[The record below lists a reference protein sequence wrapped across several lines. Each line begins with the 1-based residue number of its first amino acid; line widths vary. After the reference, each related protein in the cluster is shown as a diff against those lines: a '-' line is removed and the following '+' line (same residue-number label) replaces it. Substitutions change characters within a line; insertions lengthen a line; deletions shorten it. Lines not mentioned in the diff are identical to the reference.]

1 MRDVVI
7 VGGGITGLAA
17 AYRLQRLAPHLDVVL
32 MEATSHLG
40 GKIGTEQFDGF
51 LLEWGPDCFLSRKP
65 RGIGLCQELG
75 LAGELVG
82 RNPRYAQTFVLRH
95 GRLHR
100 LPEGLTGMIPTNL
113 EALTHN
119 TLLSAAA
126 LARLAQEPDIPSIPA
141 NGDESVAHFIVRRLG
156 REVLE
161 NLVEPLM
168 AGIYAGQ
175 AAQLSL
181 AATFPQLRQLELE
194 HGSLLQG
201 LMKQRPAA
209 NGTDFPPFVSFAGG
223 MQTLVERLVEEMNEV
238 TICRETAVT
247 NITKMVSG
255 YQLSVEGKP
264 AVETSVV
271 IVTTPMYVS
280 SKLLR
285 GIDRVLGATL
295 AEIPYASTAL
305 VNLAFDEADVP
316 ELNGYGYVIPSV
328 EGREALACTWTSRKW
343 QNRAPEGKVLLRVY
357 IGRYGDDDVTAYED
371 GRLLAIALN
380 EIRDTLNITTEPL
393 FQRIIRFPAAMPQYN
408 MGHLD
413 RLAKIEQQLASH
425 EGLFM
430 AGAAFHGV
438 GIPDCISS
446 GETAAARAAAYLKSG
461 PL

>member
-32 MEATSHLG
+32 MEASSHLG

-75 LAGELVG
+75 LTTELVG

-100 LPEGLTGMIPTNL
+100 LPQGLTGMIPTNL

-126 LARLAQEPDIPSIPA
+126 HSRLAQEPAIPPA
-141 NGDESVAHFIVRRLG
+141 PAHGDESVAHFIARRLG
-156 REVLE
+156 TEILE

-175 AAQLSL
+175 ADQLSL
-181 AATFPQLRQLELE
+181 AATFPHLRQLELE

-209 NGTDFPPFVSFAGG
+209 NGTDYPPFVSFAAG
-223 MQTLVERLVEEMNEV
+223 MRRLVERLVEELNEV

-247 NITKMVSG
+247 NITKMVNG

-280 SKLLR
+280 SELLR
-285 GIDRVLGATL
+285 GIDRVLAATL

-328 EGREALACTWTSRKW
+328 EGREALACTWSSRKW

-357 IGRYGDDDVTAYED
+357 IGRFGDDDVTAYED
-371 GRLLAIALN
+371 GRLLTIAQN
-380 EIRDTLNITTEPL
+380 EIHDTLNITAEPL
-393 FQRIIRFPAAMPQYN
+393 FHRIIRYPEAMPQYN
-408 MGHLD
+408 MGHLE

-446 GETAAARAAAYLKSG
+446 GETAAARAAAYLIANQ
-461 PL
+461 